1 MIVRAVAAAAV
12 AVLCWIMPSRADEAP
27 PDSAGTRYIFK
38 KLADGYIRLDT
49 QTGQVAQCSQRS
61 VGWACQAAPEDR
73 AALENEIARLR
84 SENAALKKAILTHG
98 LQLPSGAMPEPSA
111 AQNGPPANA
120 PNLRLPSDADIDRMM
135 AFVGR
140 VWQRFVEA
148 VHRAEKQVFN
158 KS

>member
-1 MIVRAVAAAAV
+1 MIARAAAAAAV
-12 AVLCWIMPSRADEAP
+12 AALCWIMPLRADEAP
-27 PDSAGTRYIFK
+27 PDSAGGRYIFN
-38 KLADGYIRLDT
+38 KLADGYVRLDT
-49 QTGQVAQCSQRS
+49 RTGEVAQCSQHS

-73 AALENEIARLR
+73 AVLEREIARLR
-84 SENAALKKAILTHG
+84 NENAALKKAILTHG
-98 LQLPSGAMPEPSA
+98 LPLPSGAMPEPPV
-111 AQNGPPANA
+111 AQNGSASNA